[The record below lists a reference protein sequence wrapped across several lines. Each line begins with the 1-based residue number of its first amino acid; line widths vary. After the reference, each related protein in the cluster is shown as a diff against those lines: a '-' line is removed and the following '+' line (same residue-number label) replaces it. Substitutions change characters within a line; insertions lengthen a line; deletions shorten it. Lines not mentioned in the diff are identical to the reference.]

1 MKLKQSKVFKAGIGY
16 TIGNVMVKGIN
27 FLAIPI
33 FSRLL
38 TTEEMGLYTVFAA
51 YEAVLFVFIGMALHS
66 SIRSAKYEFEGKI
79 DDFTSSI
86 MGIYWINLIVALFIS
101 IVFNKILTKLLDLD
115 LVTLVM
121 LVIYSFGIAVVTLYN
136 ARISLDY
143 EYKKYIKVSLASTI
157 GNVGL
162 SLILIKTIF
171 NSSRGFGRVLGITIS
186 TVLVTVYIIYDLY
199 KRARPTFRKK
209 YWKFGIK
216 YSLPIIP
223 HGISQVLLAQFDRI
237 MINKMI
243 GKSEAGIYGLVGNI
257 KLILAIISDSISEV
271 WMTWFY
277 EKMKNK
283 LQVRI
288 CDKEWNTDR
297 LADKVVTEHGDFA
310 AYYAVNLEENG
321 EGISSI
327 PVTVSLMN
335 EWGVS
340 AEQIQAD
347 AMVADR
353 KRGVTLMDMNEIIKS
368 MIFGEEPENLLNE
381 KMDMEAMENP
391 MFCLTNKAKMNGASL
406 LLQEDIRKQIGE
418 CLGSD
423 YFVIPSSVHEVLILP
438 DNGIFQVPEL
448 NAMVQEV
455 NETQVERQEQLSD
468 KVQFCDKKTAVME
481 NAERREARLEKE
493 KAEVK
498 GGIHGRLEKA
508 KAEIK
513 AKEADKVPKNKSKEL
528 ATAL

>member
-1 MKLKQSKVFKAGIGY
+1 MKD
-16 TIGNVMVKGIN
+16 
-27 FLAIPI
+27 
-33 FSRLL
+33 
-38 TTEEMGLYTVFAA
+38 
-51 YEAVLFVFIGMALHS
+51 
-66 SIRSAKYEFEGKI
+66 EG
-79 DDFTSSI
+79 
-86 MGIYWINLIVALFIS
+86 
-101 IVFNKILTKLLDLD
+101 
-115 LVTLVM
+115 
-121 LVIYSFGIAVVTLYN
+121 
-136 ARISLDY
+136 
-143 EYKKYIKVSLASTI
+143 
-157 GNVGL
+157 
-162 SLILIKTIF
+162 
-171 NSSRGFGRVLGITIS
+171 
-186 TVLVTVYIIYDLY
+186 
-199 KRARPTFRKK
+199 
-209 YWKFGIK
+209 
-216 YSLPIIP
+216 
-223 HGISQVLLAQFDRI
+223 Q
-237 MINKMI
+237 
-243 GKSEAGIYGLVGNI
+243 
-257 KLILAIISDSISEV
+257 
-271 WMTWFY
+271 
-277 EKMKNK
+277 
-283 LQVRI
+283 LQMRI
-288 CDKEWNTDR
+288 CDKEWNTDL

-423 YFVIPSSVHEVLILP
+423 YFVIPSSIHEVLILP

-455 NETQVERQEQLSD
+455 NETKVERQEQLSD
-468 KVQFCDKKTAVME
+468 KVQFCDGKTAVME
-481 NAERREARLEKE
+481 NAERREARLEKEKAAE

-513 AKEADKVPKNKSKEL
+513 AKEGDKVPKNKSKEL

>member
-1 MKLKQSKVFKAGIGY
+1 MPKDLNILITGASRGIGNAIAKKISSRANKLFLTSKY
-16 TIGNVMVKGIN
+16 SVTIDKAVDELKTFFNGDIYCFNVDQADSAN
-27 FLAIPI
+27 
-33 FSRLL
+33 
-38 TTEEMGLYTVFAA
+38 AA
-51 YEAVLFVFIGMALHS
+51 DKFGDWLRKNTDYLDAVILCAGDFV
-66 SIRSAKYEFEGKI
+66 EGKLQEVEKNN
-79 DDFTSSI
+79 
-86 MGIYWINLIVALFIS
+86 GL
-101 IVFNKILTKLLDLD
+101 KLT
-115 LVTLVM
+115 
-121 LVIYSFGIAVVTLYN
+121 
-136 ARISLDY
+136 
-143 EYKKYIKVSLASTI
+143 
-157 GNVGL
+157 
-162 SLILIKTIF
+162 
-171 NSSRGFGRVLGITIS
+171 GITIPNGDQRI
-186 TVLVTVYIIYDLY
+186 VPTVYLDSLY
-199 KRARPTFRKK
+199 QE
-209 YWKFGIK
+209 YI
-216 YSLPIIP
+216 
-223 HGISQVLLAQFDRI
+223 HGKDVDSCVSDVADMRIEAQGKAEFFD
-237 MINKMI
+237 M
-243 GKSEAGIYGLVGNI
+243 GVTD
-257 KLILAIISDSISEV
+257 ILD
-271 WMTWFY
+271 Y
-277 EKMKNK
+277 EKMKDK
-283 LQVRI
+283 LQMRI
-288 CDKEWNTDR
+288 CDKEWNTDL

-423 YFVIPSSVHEVLILP
+423 YFVIPSSIHEVLILP

-455 NETQVERQEQLSD
+455 NETKVERQEQLSD
-468 KVQFCDKKTAVME
+468 KVQFCDGKTAVME
-481 NAERREARLEKE
+481 NAERREARLEKEKAAE

-513 AKEADKVPKNKSKEL
+513 AKEGDKVPKNKSKEL

>member
-1 MKLKQSKVFKAGIGY
+1 MQPTRRPERV
-16 TIGNVMVKGIN
+16 TIPNGDQ
-27 FLAIPI
+27 
-33 FSRLL
+33 R
-38 TTEEMGLYTVFAA
+38 
-51 YEAVLFVFIGMALHS
+51 
-66 SIRSAKYEFEGKI
+66 
-79 DDFTSSI
+79 
-86 MGIYWINLIVALFIS
+86 IVP
-101 IVFNKILTKLLDLD
+101 
-115 LVTLVM
+115 
-121 LVIYSFGIAVVTLYN
+121 
-136 ARISLDY
+136 
-143 EYKKYIKVSLASTI
+143 
-157 GNVGL
+157 
-162 SLILIKTIF
+162 
-171 NSSRGFGRVLGITIS
+171 
-186 TVLVTVYIIYDLY
+186 TVYLDSLY
-199 KRARPTFRKK
+199 QE
-209 YWKFGIK
+209 YI
-216 YSLPIIP
+216 
-223 HGISQVLLAQFDRI
+223 HGKDVDSCVGDVADMRIEAQGKAEFFD
-237 MINKMI
+237 M
-243 GKSEAGIYGLVGNI
+243 GVPD
-257 KLILAIISDSISEV
+257 ILD
-271 WMTWFY
+271 Y

-340 AEQIQAD
+340 VEQIQAD
-347 AMVADR
+347 AMMAD
-353 KRGVTLMDMNEIIKS
+353 KNRGVQLVDMTQIIES
-368 MIFGEEPENLLNE
+368 MIFGGTPKNLLNE
-381 KMDMEAMENP
+381 KLDMETVENP
-391 MFCLTNKAKMNGASL
+391 MFCLTNESKLNGASL

-448 NAMVQEV
+448 NAMVQKV

-468 KVQFCDKKTAVME
+468 KVQFCDKKTALME
-481 NAERREARLEKE
+481 NAERREARLEKEKATE

-513 AKEADKVPKNKSKEL
+513 AKEADKVPKNKSKDL
-528 ATAL
+528 AAAL